1 MVCEALLATS
11 HLPSCMHARTAI
23 KQSMLIA
30 RHTIISAYTLLFVLI
45 LPCSVGCGSSL
56 VRPDTTKRHRHDT
69 AYPSR
74 RRSSSPTTPCH
85 ENTSR
90 LAGIVAL
97 FSTRWSRVCSPTG
110 YRHHI
115 TAGLCF
121 GRLRVP
127 VVHQSALSIA
137 LPVMTCSIAASLGHA
152 RSRLLRLPSH
162 C

>member
-11 HLPSCMHARTAI
+11 HLPSCMHARTPI

-85 ENTSR
+85 VKPPRDWLGYWPSSRPGGAEYAALQATDITSLPACASEDCECR
-90 LAGIVAL
+90 SCIRA
-97 FSTRWSRVCSPTG
+97 RYQSRC
-110 YRHHI
+110 
-115 TAGLCF
+115 L
-121 GRLRVP
+121 
-127 VVHQSALSIA
+127 
-137 LPVMTCSIAASLGHA
+137 
-152 RSRLLRLPSH
+152 
-162 C
+162 